1 LKEVWRKLFEKS
13 FLQVFFFA
21 YAKS

>member
-1 LKEVWRKLFEKS
+1 LKEVWRKLFSKS